1 MQTNEGKR
9 DNSPSYVGVPLSTT
23 TTNTDNDSNVSKIE
37 GRAPANLDA
46 GQQ

>member
-23 TTNTDNDSNVSKIE
+23 NTDNDSNVSKIE
-37 GRAPANLDA
+37 ARTPANLDA